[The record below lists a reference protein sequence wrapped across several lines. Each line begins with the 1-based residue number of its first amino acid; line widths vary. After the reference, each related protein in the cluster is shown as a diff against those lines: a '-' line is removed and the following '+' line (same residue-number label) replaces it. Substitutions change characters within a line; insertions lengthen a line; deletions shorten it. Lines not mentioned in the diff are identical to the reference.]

1 MYNLNPTK
9 WKKFLITFWKV
20 SSNNDWKHFSLTS
33 LASFTKSREYLSL
46 VDFKSQFEINF
57 FDIIRVTKELKSF
70 KRGLKNAIIIN
81 QISFGERRGAYN
93 SAYQDNMLVSTF
105 EKIIPLGNKN
115 YRFDI
120 DYHN

>member
-9 WKKFLITFWKV
+9 WKKFLITFEK
-20 SSNNDWKHFSLTS
+20 SLLIMTETFSLTS

-70 KRGLKNAIIIN
+70 KRGLKKC
-81 QISFGERRGAYN
+81 YN
-93 SAYQDNMLVSTF
+93 N
-105 EKIIPLGNKN
+105 
-115 YRFDI
+115 
-120 DYHN
+120 